1 MLVYVSLYFATL
13 IRKETTDKDCKKVL
27 LEYIL
32 IDLPV
37 IILIIVSS
45 FLHFYENY
53 TKTIIDG
60 SALQIEYI
68 PRYTET
74 DVLLSV

>member
-1 MLVYVSLYFATL
+1 MLVYVSLYLATL
-13 IRKETTDKDCKKVL
+13 IRKETTEKDCKKVL

-32 IDLPV
+32 NDLP
-37 IILIIVSS
+37 LISLTIVYS
-45 FLHFYENY
+45 FLHFYEIY

-60 SALQIEYI
+60 SVLQIEYI